1 MSIGNEYSVPNRS
14 LNVFNPTNFAVS
26 NIVIDKAQLNQI
38 SATVNEA
45 LVILNN
51 NATALNIGGLQ
62 QYTIS
67 PITLTSGVKATILS
81 LPSGVFNLGSKY
93 LIQFSINVYCSTS
106 NINQLDVYFNTTNG
120 GDSNHLYWKQ
130 IIGGATGYYQ
140 IVSAPFAFS
149 FTNAFATN
157 AFKLYLTATTL
168 NGSTCTL
175 NNATYFP
182 QSQYGLSILQI

>member
-1 MSIGNEYSVPNRS
+1 MIGVEYSVPNRS
-14 LNVFNPTNFAVS
+14 LPVFNSTNFAIS
-26 NIVIDKAQLNQI
+26 NTIVNTTDLQQI
-38 SATVNEA
+38 NATVNEA
-45 LVILNN
+45 LSILNS
-51 NATALNIGGLQ
+51 NAALLNIGGLQ

-67 PITLTSGVKATILS
+67 PITLTSGVKAIILS
-81 LPSGVFNLGSKY
+81 LPTGVFNLGSKY
-93 LIQFSINVYCSTS
+93 LIQFSINVYCTS

-168 NGSTCTL
+168 NGSNCTL

-182 QSQYGLSILQI
+182 QSQYGLSILEI